1 MLIVRQR
8 DLRRRSDPRHIRL
21 TIKLAAALPS
31 AKYPLVPLGSLLC
44 GAVVYGTNATPTV
57 DAVGYPVLRPN
68 NVTPDGLDL
77 TDLKYLDAP
86 EAEVERLSLRESDLL
101 INRVNAMP
109 QVGKAAIFSMSGVY
123 LHTTNILRMRVD
135 TERVLPEF
143 VAMFL
148 NSPAGRIQAERLA
161 RPITGVAAINPGE
174 LASILV
180 PLPPLPVQAA
190 LLAPLQV
197 ALNARVGKRQTSRD
211 ILVGIADEVARLV
224 EPSLEISPSFT
235 FATTPIE
242 MRRIGRMAPSFYN
255 PARIATM
262 RGILDYSVP
271 ARRLEDVATFINS
284 RVQFED
290 EQDVLGLAAIEAQ
303 TGELVAGGEPAKSGK
318 EFQKG
323 DVLFSS
329 LRPYL
334 NKVAIAPTTGVC
346 SSMIHV
352 LRPKGDVSAEYLA
365 VALRSPIVMRQVA
378 YMSGGGS
385 RPVVVETDARGIL
398 IPVPSRSVQQDLADR
413 MMSRQVEA
421 RRLRREAEDDWERTL
436 ADFGAALFP
445 GLS

>member
-1 MLIVRQR
+1 
-8 DLRRRSDPRHIRL
+8 
-21 TIKLAAALPS
+21 
-31 AKYPLVPLGSLLC
+31 
-44 GAVVYGTNATPTV
+44 
-57 DAVGYPVLRPN
+57 
-68 NVTPDGLDL
+68 
-77 TDLKYLDAP
+77 
-86 EAEVERLSLRESDLL
+86 
-101 INRVNAMP
+101 
-109 QVGKAAIFSMSGVY
+109 
-123 LHTTNILRMRVD
+123 
-135 TERVLPEF
+135 
-143 VAMFL
+143 
-148 NSPAGRIQAERLA
+148 
-161 RPITGVAAINPGE
+161 
-174 LASILV
+174 
-180 PLPPLPVQAA
+180 
-190 LLAPLQV
+190 
-197 ALNARVGKRQTSRD
+197 
-211 ILVGIADEVARLV
+211 
-224 EPSLEISPSFT
+224 
-235 FATTPIE
+235 
-242 MRRIGRMAPSFYN
+242 MAPSFYN

-398 IPVPSRSVQQDLADR
+398 IPVPSRSIQQDLADR